1 MTVEDR
7 SQRGMRIAMVCAI
20 LVVLLTSVMDRGVP
34 AAQPAGE
41 PVPVLLELFTSEGC
55 SSCPPADH
63 LLAALAKQQP
73 IAGAR
78 IIPLELHVDY
88 WDDLGW
94 KDPASS
100 AAATR
105 RQQSYG
111 RVFGED
117 RVYTP
122 QMVVDGR
129 DEFVGSDA
137 SEARRVIARALKQPH
152 ARVTLRSAIENGTV
166 AATATIT
173 ELPAQARREPLE
185 GVFAVTEDDLVTIV
199 QRGENGGRT
208 LEHDAVVRQLV
219 SLGDVK
225 EGAELTPHV
234 PLQPAWS
241 KARLNAV
248 VFVQGRKSHRI
259 WGAATV
265 RLPR

>member
-1 MTVEDR
+1 VQGKKN
-7 SQRGMRIAMVCAI
+7 SVRIATVCA
-20 LVVLLTSVMDRGVP
+20 VVAVLLTSVMAHVP

-55 SSCPPADH
+55 SSCPPADR
-63 LLAALAKQQP
+63 LLAVLAKEQP
-73 IAGAR
+73 IPGAR

-137 SEARRVIARALKQPH
+137 SEAQRVITRALKQQH

-166 AATATIT
+166 AATVTVT
-173 ELPAQARREPLE
+173 DLPAQALREPLE
-185 GVFAVTEDDLVTIV
+185 GVFAVTEDGLSTVV
-199 QRGENGGRT
+199 RRGENGGRT
-208 LEHDAVVRQLV
+208 LQHDAVVRQLL
-219 SLGDVK
+219 SLGTVK
-225 EGAELTPHV
+225 DGAELTPHV
-234 PLQPAWS
+234 ALQPAWQP
-241 KARLNAV
+241 ARLNAV
-248 VFVQGRKSHRI
+248 VFVQGRKSQRV

-265 RLPR
+265 PLQK